1 MGDILRRAAEAES
14 LISQAA
20 SRKDYAAALDA
31 CIKAA
36 DLYLQAWKA
45 CSNPAEKQRRREKF
59 MQLLQKGEDF
69 KKLKASSSSQS
80 GSTGPQN
87 VNVQGITAGIAGV
100 DLSVVSSTDAEGEYV
115 PSVQTPTSMA
125 QKVIK
130 KAPVSQRELSKSEQ
144 IIQLSSSKLA
154 PHSFWPWED
163 KRCPKYTDFVPTP
176 GEETFTDSTGPLA
189 LSVQQQKN
197 FDRWYRPRELW
208 TGTENMI
215 LEREGEDLAADLSQD
230 IISDCSVVASLC
242 AAFTREQNGHGS
254 LISCIIW
261 PQRDGVPVV
270 SPTGKYIVKLWL
282 NGCYRKVII
291 DDFLPASLGDSK
303 HSLHVASN
311 EHPSFILPSLLEKAY
326 LKAMGGYDFP
336 GSNSGTDLY
345 CFTGWIPEHLFL
357 KGNPADLSLDL
368 AEPLTLWDRVYQTW
382 KSGDVLMTL
391 GTGVLEAW
399 EGHGLVG
406 EHDYAIIG
414 LQEVISDS
422 GRVGRWLLVKNP
434 WKTGGNWS
442 GPLAIDDDSDDD
454 SDGDFD
460 DPKSDSDEDS
470 ESDED
475 AYPEELA
482 QSPSQS
488 AVWIDLN
495 SVFRYFDSI
504 YLNWNPALWNHRY
517 DWHFSWSQLSV
528 ITKPSTTDHLWN
540 VPGCFWGN
548 PQYKLINKSST
559 PSKAWILLSRH
570 LLRKKDF
577 DRKTLWNK
585 SGHISLYVFA
595 TNGKRVYQS
604 SGYLKRGPYVDS
616 PQTLLRL
623 EVPAKT
629 AYTVVVS
636 SQDLVPAES
645 THSFTISAFTSI
657 PMAFEQVDEPY
668 PHLFTVKGS
677 WTISATGGNTE
688 SREYGRNPMF
698 KISLSQPANLQIGL
712 SIHAKPSEDGKSVGK
727 AIAAENTASPL
738 IHVALLHS
746 DGGKRV
752 HTLARNKFLANS
764 GEYKRF
770 FTMCSAQ
777 QVPRGAYTIV
787 ASTYTSDQYAP
798 FTITVGSSVPL
809 GQSDLTV
816 IPNEDAGLH
825 TTSSTCQV
833 PAKTSS
839 IRLYMTRL
847 SKGKIRV
854 AKKSSGEYLRIGV
867 WENGR
872 KRWVAG
878 GWDDDVAGGD
888 DGFVEGVAR
897 LEDVDLRPDREV
909 GETWLVVDSMVNE
922 GFGGGGDASG
932 RAGAFDVTILSDNV
946 VKFWSDWVETNT

>member
-1 MGDILRRAAEAES
+1 MGDQILRRAVEAES

-20 SRKDYAAALDA
+20 SRSDYGAALDA
-31 CIKAA
+31 CIKSA

-45 CSNPAEKQRRREKF
+45 CTNPAEKQRRREKF
-59 MQLLQKGEDF
+59 MQLLQKGEEF
-69 KKLKASSSSQS
+69 KKLKTGT
-80 GSTGPQN
+80 GSNPTGGTGSQN
-87 VNVQGITAGIAGV
+87 VQEITAGMASV
-100 DLSVVSSTDAEGEYV
+100 DLEASTPPIRNPTPVV
-115 PSVQTPTSMA
+115 QKPT
-125 QKVIK
+125 K

-144 IIQLSSSKLA
+144 IIRLSSSKLA
-154 PHSFWPWED
+154 PHTFWPWEG
-163 KRCPKYTDFVPTP
+163 KACPKASDFIPSQ

-208 TGTENMI
+208 NGTENMI

-242 AAFTREQNGHGS
+242 AAFTREQKGHGS

-261 PQRDGVPVV
+261 PQRDGVPMV
-270 SPTGKYIVKLWL
+270 SPTGKYMVKLWL
-282 NGCYRKVII
+282 NGSYRKVII

-303 HSLHVASN
+303 FSLHVAST

-382 KSGDVLMTL
+382 QSGDVLMTL

-414 LQEVISDS
+414 LQEVVSES

-442 GPLAIDDDSDDD
+442 GPLAIDDSDDD
-454 SDGDFD
+454 SDD
-460 DPKSDSDEDS
+460 DADGEDSKSGSDEDS

-475 AYPEELA
+475 AYPEDLA

-495 SVFRYFDSI
+495 SVFRHFDSI
-504 YLNWNPALWNHRY
+504 YLNWNPALWSHRY
-517 DWHFSWSQLSV
+517 DWHFSWPQLSAV
-528 ITKPSTTDHLWN
+528 TKPSTTEHLWN

-548 PQYKLINKSST
+548 PQYKLVNRSST

-570 LLRKKDF
+570 LLRKQDF

-616 PQTLLRL
+616 PQALLRL

-657 PMAFEQVDEPY
+657 PMDFERVDELY
-668 PHLFTVKGS
+668 PHLFTVQGS

-698 KISLSQPANLQIGL
+698 KITLSQPANLLIGL
-712 SIHAKPSEDGKSVGK
+712 SIHAKPSKDGKSVGK
-727 AIAAENTASPL
+727 AIAAETTASPL

-746 DGGKRV
+746 DGGRRV
-752 HTLARNKFLANS
+752 HTLSRNKFLANS
-764 GEYKRF
+764 GDYKRF
-770 FTMCSAQ
+770 FTTCFAE
-777 QVPRGAYTIV
+777 QVPRGSYTIV
-787 ASTYTSDQYAP
+787 ASTYTLGQYAP
-798 FTITVGSSVPL
+798 FTVTVGSSVPL
-809 GQSDLTV
+809 GQSDLTA

-825 TTSSTCQV
+825 TEVSSCLV

-839 IRLYMTRL
+839 IRLYMERL
-847 SKGKIRV
+847 SRGNIRV
-854 AKKSSGEYLRIGV
+854 VKRSSGEYLRIGV

-872 KRWVAG
+872 RRWAAG
-878 GWDDDVAGGD
+878 GWDDDAVGGD

-932 RAGAFDVTILSDNV
+932 RVAGAFEVTILSDNV
-946 VKFWSDWVETNT
+946 VKFWSGWVETNT

>member
-1 MGDILRRAAEAES
+1 MG
-14 LISQAA
+14 A
-20 SRKDYAAALDA
+20 SMPPIRNT
-31 CIKAA
+31 
-36 DLYLQAWKA
+36 
-45 CSNPAEKQRRREKF
+45 NP
-59 MQLLQKGEDF
+59 
-69 KKLKASSSSQS
+69 S
-80 GSTGPQN
+80 
-87 VNVQGITAGIAGV
+87 
-100 DLSVVSSTDAEGEYV
+100 
-115 PSVQTPTSMA
+115 A
-125 QKVIK
+125 QKPTRR
-130 KAPVSQRELSKSEQ
+130 APVSQRALSKSEQ
-144 IIQLSSSKLA
+144 IIRLSSSKLA

-163 KRCPKYTDFVPTP
+163 KTSPKDSDFVPVP
-176 GEETFTDSTGPLA
+176 GEETFTDSSGPLA

-208 TGTENMI
+208 NGTENMI

-261 PQRDGVPVV
+261 PQKDGVPIV
-270 SPTGKYIVKLWL
+270 SPTGKYMVKLWL
-282 NGCYRKVII
+282 NGCYRQVVI
-291 DDFLPASLGDSK
+291 DDFLPASLGASK

-414 LQEVISDS
+414 LQEVVSES

-442 GPLAIDDDSDDD
+442 GPLAIDDSDDD

-460 DPKSDSDEDS
+460 DPKSDEDEDS

-504 YLNWNPALWNHRY
+504 YLNWNPALWSNRY
-517 DWHFSWSQLSV
+517 DWHFSWPQSSA
-528 ITKPSTTDHLWN
+528 ITKPSTTEHLWN

-548 PQYKLINKSST
+548 PQYKIANKSST

-595 TNGKRVYQS
+595 TNGNRVYQS
-604 SGYLKRGPYVDS
+604 TGYLKRGPYVDS

-623 EVPAKT
+623 EIPANT

-636 SQDLVPAES
+636 SQDLVPAEL
-645 THSFTISAFTSI
+645 THHFSISAFTSI
-657 PMAFEQVDEPY
+657 PMAFEPVDEPY
-668 PHLFTVKGS
+668 PHISTIQGS
-677 WTISATGGNTE
+677 WSISATGGNTE
-688 SREYGRNPMF
+688 SREYGHNPMF
-698 KISLSQPANLQIGL
+698 KINLCQPANLLIGL
-712 SIHAKPSEDGKSVGK
+712 SIHAKPSKDGKSVGN

-752 HTLARNKFLANS
+752 HTLARNKFIANS
-764 GEYKRF
+764 EEYKRF
-770 FTMCSAQ
+770 FTMCFAEQ
-777 QVPRGAYTIV
+777 IPRGAYTIV
-787 ASTYTSDQYAP
+787 ASTYTSGQFAP
-798 FTITVGSSVPL
+798 FTITVGSSIPL
-809 GQSDLTV
+809 TQNDLTV

-825 TTSSTCQV
+825 TAISTCTF

-847 SKGKIRV
+847 SRGRIRV
-854 AKKSSGEYLRIGV
+854 AKKTSGEYLRIGV
-867 WENGR
+867 WENG
-872 KRWVAG
+872 KRQWAAG

-897 LEDVDLRPDREV
+897 LDDVDLRPDREV

-922 GFGGGGDASG
+922 SFRGGGDASG
-932 RAGAFDVTILSDNV
+932 RAGAFEVTILSDNV